1 MQRKGRRYKSR
12 WTKKVGIKQVRRPGV
27 CEVCLCNII
36 ETDLIVK
43 SLNYMYRQTVEYGCE
58 THKSRIP
65 SLRSGCEIKKN
76 SIHVPPF
83 GKLKVGGKQ

>member
-27 CEVCLCNII
+27 CEVCLRYII

-43 SLNYMYRQTVEYGCE
+43 KGEY
-58 THKSRIP
+58 I
-65 SLRSGCEIKKN
+65 
-76 SIHVPPF
+76 V
-83 GKLKVGGKQ
+83 